1 MDKRVGRIPAG
12 QADSAKEWVLPEV
25 APDDADNN
33 RVFKL
38 RGNTAPGR
46 FKEDKSDA
54 RVLRS
59 WSEGRRATKKPQ
71 QPSKHAAVE
80 HVPTADSPAEAPAQS
95 ASQGI
100 DEHGPSVIATD
111 DAYAKGFK
119 KGEVEGFTQ
128 GEARGFEVGQQAGHE
143 QVRRE
148 VEQAFE
154 EEIEAKRKIIAEL
167 QAAFIEP
174 PDHSQIITGSLV
186 PLISEVT
193 QLVVLNEVKTSSE
206 HIEKLLQSA
215 LSALPEGADKIEV
228 KVNPDDLEWLQN
240 FIAGIDI
247 TLIADESLSVGSCIV
262 VSEQSKVDAS
272 LSGRIHRCLV
282 QTFADE
288 QIKELSEADL
298 LQTSR
303 EMDQK

>member
-143 QVRRE
+143 QVRRHTHRCAGRTESQPGTFVAKGE
-148 VEQAFE
+148 VSAR
-154 EEIEAKRKIIAEL
+154 ADTATVHRRKRK
-167 QAAFIEP
+167 P
-174 PDHSQIITGSLV
+174 TGG
-186 PLISEVT
+186 
-193 QLVVLNEVKTSSE
+193 
-206 HIEKLLQSA
+206 
-215 LSALPEGADKIEV
+215 LSFRPQRTCQRLH
-228 KVNPDDLEWLQN
+228 
-240 FIAGIDI
+240 
-247 TLIADESLSVGSCIV
+247 GS
-262 VSEQSKVDAS
+262 
-272 LSGRIHRCLV
+272 R
-282 QTFADE
+282 
-288 QIKELSEADL
+288 
-298 LQTSR
+298 
-303 EMDQK
+303 